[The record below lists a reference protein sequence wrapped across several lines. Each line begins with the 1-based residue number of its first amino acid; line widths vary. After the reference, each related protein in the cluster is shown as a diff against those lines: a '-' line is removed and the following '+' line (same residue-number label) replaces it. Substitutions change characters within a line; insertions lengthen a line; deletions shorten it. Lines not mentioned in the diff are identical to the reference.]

1 MPSSAQALLSLSL
14 LLLRH
19 QMFQIWHYQAHPVW
33 CQSICRLYQCFISD
47 FRFFLNGLVVSMN
60 PWTKT
65 TRRPYVHHFLFHSCL
80 ICRTPLWKTD
90 SILHHNHHCHHESVT
105 SIRTGIWCRIR
116 IRIVDRDSCSTRSS
130 VAIPCWMMIYSVMM
144 VACKWI
150 VIRKYKESAIE
161 VPSIAC
167 LEYGFT
173 VSEKV
178 NTRQGLTV

>member
-1 MPSSAQALLSLSL
+1 
-14 LLLRH
+14 
-19 QMFQIWHYQAHPVW
+19 
-33 CQSICRLYQCFISD
+33 
-47 FRFFLNGLVVSMN
+47 
-60 PWTKT
+60 
-65 TRRPYVHHFLFHSCL
+65 
-80 ICRTPLWKTD
+80 
-90 SILHHNHHCHHESVT
+90 
-105 SIRTGIWCRIR
+105 
-116 IRIVDRDSCSTRSS
+116 
-130 VAIPCWMMIYSVMM
+130 MMIYSVMM